1 MKNESEKPIEKIVN
15 TQLNCRIFSRAI
27 FQKIGQ
33 DLQTSGVRTD
43 QVKVVNILRNIRSF
57 RWVIL
62 LDTPKWMIVYLETI
76 LVARD

>member
-43 QVKVVNILRNIRSF
+43 QVKVVNILRN
-57 RWVIL
+57 
-62 LDTPKWMIVYLETI
+62 TI
-76 LVARD
+76 IQMGNFIGYSKMDDCLS

>member
-43 QVKVVNILRNIRSF
+43 QVKVVNILRNTI